1 MDRLSALANRNPSY
15 QSKYQE
21 ALMDFV
27 QYCNFNLVFLT
38 SHFWPSYS
46 KGEPLVKRAIQIL
59 KKTCGTEN
67 SRIADAMQIYAAL
80 LKDMNRKGEAQELEA
95 QAKKIQH
102 KLKKKPTK

>member
-1 MDRLSALANRNPSY
+1 MRFKEMDRLSALANRNPSY

-46 KGEPLVKRAIQIL
+46 KGEPLVMPTSRLPGKCL
-59 KKTCGTEN
+59 N
-67 SRIADAMQIYAAL
+67 SKSAGSEFFAAAA
-80 LKDMNRKGEAQELEA
+80 KSPNRPRFAAGSYC
-95 QAKKIQH
+95 
-102 KLKKKPTK
+102 